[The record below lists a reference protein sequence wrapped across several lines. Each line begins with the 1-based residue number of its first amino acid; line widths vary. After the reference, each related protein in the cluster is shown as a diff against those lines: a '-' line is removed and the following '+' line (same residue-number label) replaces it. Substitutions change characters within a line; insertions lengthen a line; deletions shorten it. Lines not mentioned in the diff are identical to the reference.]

1 MLVYDMKDKK
11 GSLMEDAFIGRQ
23 AILDLQKSVYA
34 YEILFRSGLKNAFD
48 PNLDGN
54 VATQSV
60 MVNAMLN
67 FGMKKLVSNRK
78 AFINFTE
85 KNLLSRAP
93 KLLPPNSIVV

>member
-1 MLVYDMKDKK
+1 
-11 GSLMEDAFIGRQ
+11 MEDAFIGRQ

-60 MVNAMLN
+60 MC
-67 FGMKKLVSNRK
+67 
-78 AFINFTE
+78 
-85 KNLLSRAP
+85 SR
-93 KLLPPNSIVV
+93 PPRFSRPYVT